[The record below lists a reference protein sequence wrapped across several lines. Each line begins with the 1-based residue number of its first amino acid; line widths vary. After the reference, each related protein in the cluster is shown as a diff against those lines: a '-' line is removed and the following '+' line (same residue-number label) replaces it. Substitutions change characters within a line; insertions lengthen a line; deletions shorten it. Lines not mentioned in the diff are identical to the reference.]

1 MLYPF
6 VTQDK
11 LDNIFGGNLLDDK
24 DLYNVFVG
32 LINPDVTKPFECVGS
47 RDEVNA
53 SITETISKY
62 AARQIALPALLM
74 HYQDSAVVP
83 SVSFDKYI
91 KQYSTEHALN
101 DYFESIIKDALA
113 NEGNN

>member
-1 MLYPF
+1 MEDF
-6 VTQDK
+6 DK
-11 LDNIFGGNLLDDK
+11 LCGIL
-24 DLYNVFVG
+24 
-32 LINPDVTKPFECVGS
+32 PEKPFECVGS

-83 SVSFDKYI
+83 SVPFAKYI
-91 KQYSTEHALN
+91 KQYSKEHALN